1 MGEGRRGF
9 RAGKRTIRR
18 PAVMCAVSVLLVAT
32 TGLSVGATSGGA
44 TTARAGATS
53 CGAWTQVPSPNK
65 GRAPSFLRGVAS
77 VGSDDVWAVGSWS
90 PRPDLTRT
98 LIEHWNGTRWSKV
111 PSPNP
116 GPVRNLLIGVAAAGP
131 DDVWAVGWR
140 FDDASTPRTLAVHWD
155 GSSWAVA
162 PTVDPDPGGAGLNA
176 VVVVSPDEVWAV
188 GGQGAFN
195 AEGNFPRTLAE
206 RWDGSSWTAVPTP
219 SPGGEGMELSA
230 VTRVPG
236 TDHLWAVGVHRTFGT
251 HRIWTAFFDGTSW
264 RAVLGPH
271 LKHGFGL
278 SGVAAVG
285 RRDVLAVGWHGSHPL
300 ALRWD
305 GTAWGVVSTHAS
317 GRGFLAG
324 AARVPGTRRVLAVG
338 VLDGLALVERWDGTR
353 WSVIPNDHVGGEFR
367 GVAVRAPGDTWAVGN
382 RGGTTLAEHFAPHGT
397 SVPRTPAPGRGANAL
412 TGVAAIAADDA
423 WAVGS
428 YMDGTVQHT
437 LIEHWNGTR
446 WRTVP
451 SPDGDLAINF
461 LSGVTAL
468 SPTNVWA
475 VGSTRNTGQHVG
487 STLIEHWDG
496 TRWTVSDAPDGGDM
510 FAVAARSGTNVWAVG
525 SDFGNPGSEHW
536 NGAQWAFVPTPNLD
550 AIGGSWFEAVAP
562 VSRSHAWAAGVF
574 YGNDVT
580 SPLFEHWNGTRW
592 SLRRGSDV
600 GEGGVLGM
608 AARSS
613 SEIWAVG
620 FTGDPFFLPR
630 DPLVEQWDGN
640 AWSQVSTPDPGS
652 NDSRLDG
659 VALGPGGGAWAVGSA
674 GTATLAEH
682 WDGSAWTIASTPAPG
697 TVSALEAIARVP
709 HTNRFWAVGH
719 WTDGRPQR
727 TLVEFR
733 CG

>member
-111 PSPNP
+111 QSPNP
-116 GPVRNLLIGVAAAGP
+116 GSVRNLLIGVAAAGP

-140 FDDASTPRTLAVHWD
+140 FDDASTPRTLTVHWD

-219 SPGGEGMELSA
+219 NPGGEGMELSA

-236 TDHLWAVGVHRTFGT
+236 TDHLWAVGVQRTFGT

-271 LKHGFGL
+271 LEHGFGL

-487 STLIEHWDG
+487 ATLIEHGDG
-496 TRWTVSDAPDGGDM
+496 TRWT
-510 FAVAARSGTNVWAVG
+510 
-525 SDFGNPGSEHW
+525 
-536 NGAQWAFVPTPNLD
+536 
-550 AIGGSWFEAVAP
+550 
-562 VSRSHAWAAGVF
+562 
-574 YGNDVT
+574 
-580 SPLFEHWNGTRW
+580 
-592 SLRRGSDV
+592 LRRGSDV

-709 HTNRFWAVGH
+709 HTNRFWAVGL

-733 CG
+733 